1 VSGIPCRNG
10 KNQLPKIDKG
20 SGALSRWEGGLKRL
34 AERYGPNGDFWKTHT
49 ALKPYAPKYWE
60 IWNEEN
66 VERNAADTGQ
76 IIPQRYGRLLEVSH
90 NALKEVDGE
99 IKVLFGGLLTIGE
112 TNLKAPKNRRKE
124 EREMTIRRFIKEA
137 GHTEDYEAVSLH
149 PYAFLGSVAKVT
161 HSVKLNI
168 QAARNAVNKFGGGK
182 STEIWVT
189 EIGWSVEGLTEPDEV
204 HQSVSSVVQEERL
217 NSVFNKIKDY
227 SGKYNIAN
235 IFWYNI
241 QDVSGSE
248 WAAHCGL
255 VEKGGGKRPSF
266 AAFQA
271 QAK

>member
-1 VSGIPCRNG
+1 
-10 KNQLPKIDKG
+10 
-20 SGALSRWEGGLKRL
+20 
-34 AERYGPNGDFWKTHT
+34 
-49 ALKPYAPKYWE
+49 
-60 IWNEEN
+60 
-66 VERNAADTGQ
+66 
-76 IIPQRYGRLLEVSH
+76 
-90 NALKEVDGE
+90 
-99 IKVLFGGLLTIGE
+99 
-112 TNLKAPKNRRKE
+112 
-124 EREMTIRRFIKEA
+124 MIR
-137 GHTEDYEAVSLH
+137 
-149 PYAFLGSVAKVT
+149 
-161 HSVKLNI
+161 
-168 QAARNAVNKFGGGK
+168 ARNAVNKFGGGK